1 MGALMQPAFILR
13 TPRGGDRLTRAL
25 LGRSASLTVTD
36 AKDRDGDTI
45 EIVLD
50 DRDGKIVIPDGGTE
64 LIDLYIGYVE
74 TDLLWFGRYTIDE
87 IGASAPPCT
96 ITLSGKSADM
106 QSTLKTP
113 KHGFTA
119 NTTVG
124 DWVRD
129 IATKNG
135 LDADIAADLAQLAL
149 PQLNWRSES
158 DLHILNRVADRLGA
172 MVKFDKG
179 VLRFKWP
186 VGKRLLAGATD
197 IDVTLIYGNQITRY
211 DWRAQSRTQYKGVRS
226 YYYDKHKA
234 QRVPVTIGDVT
245 DADPVLEVR
254 HDSDDADSAYQ
265 AASARKDKLDKGTA
279 SLTLTMTGNPKLRAD
294 QIILVEQLRA
304 GIDGAWAIKSAQHRF
319 DGSGGYVTTLECEP
333 PAGSK
338 SDRAK
343 ATKSAKEYND
353 ETERRE
359 KEIKDGLQQ

>member
-1 MGALMQPAFILR
+1 MQPAFILR

-36 AKDRDGDTI
+36 AKDREGDTI
-45 EIVLD
+45 EITLD

-87 IGASAPPCT
+87 ISASAPPCM

-106 QSTLKTP
+106 QSALKAP

-119 NTTVG
+119 ETTVG
-124 DWVRD
+124 DWVKS
-129 IATKNG
+129 IAERNG
-135 LDADIAADLAQLAL
+135 LDTDIAADLAQLPL

-158 DLHILNRVADRLGA
+158 DLHLLNRVADRLGA

-186 VGKRLLAGATD
+186 AGKRLLAGDTD
-197 IDVTLIYGNQITRY
+197 IDITVIQGNAVTRY
-211 DWRAQSRTQYKGVRS
+211 NWRATSRTQYNAVQGF
-226 YYYDKHKA
+226 YYDKHKA
-234 QRVPVTIGDVT
+234 QRVAVTVGETHVEG
-245 DADPVLEVR
+245 PVLEVR

-265 AASARKDKLDKGTA
+265 AATARKDALDKSTA
-279 SLTLTMTGNPKLRAD
+279 SLSLTMTGNPKLRAD
-294 QIILVEQLRA
+294 QIILIEHLRS

-319 DGSGGYVTTLECEP
+319 DGSGGYVTTIECEP
-333 PAGSK
+333 PTGSK
-338 SDRAK
+338 QDRTRITQAAK
-343 ATKSAKEYND
+343 AYQDQREY
-353 ETERRE
+353 RE
-359 KEIKDGLQQ
+359 